1 MITQLI
7 IDQIK
12 EFSKNVSPEK
22 LKTDYFIALG
32 TLSEEEL
39 IIIRDSYVEESKINA
54 ANFDNI
60 QIKLAI

>member
-60 QIKLAI
+60 